1 MNDKTKKKD
10 VGGRIAAGESV
21 GNLNKAEIGKLLSA
35 GMSASKI
42 IEKIMENPVMRMK
55 DLPGN
60 LNKAELFALGKAD
73 TKKEQKKIKDMFGK
87 EYVPLKETKIE
98 IIPIPTGEPLKGKR
112 RVLPDLAKAKGGMV
126 KKYMGGG
133 SVHKNKKNMITT
145 RGWGA
150 SRKT

>member
-112 RVLPDLAKAKGGMV
+112 PALAKAKGGMV

>member
-112 RVLPDLAKAKGGMV
+112 PALAKGGMV

-133 SVHKNKKNMITT
+133 SVHKNKNKMITT